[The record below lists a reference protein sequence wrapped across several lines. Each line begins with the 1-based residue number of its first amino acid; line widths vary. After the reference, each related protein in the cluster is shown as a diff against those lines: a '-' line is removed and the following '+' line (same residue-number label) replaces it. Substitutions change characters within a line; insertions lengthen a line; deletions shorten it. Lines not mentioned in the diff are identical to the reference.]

1 MKQIRSE
8 SPSFPL
14 ELDTVSSE
22 TTVFIRENILAE
34 KRTGMDGVI
43 TTMYVYDE
51 KQYSREEYGEL
62 IAAQNRAD
70 IDYLSIMTGVAL

>member
-34 KRTGMDGVI
+34 KRTGMDGAI

-51 KQYSREEYGEL
+51 KQYGREEYGEL

>member
-22 TTVFIRENILAE
+22 TTVFVRENILAE

-43 TTMYVYDE
+43 TTMYTYDE

-70 IDYLSIMTGVAL
+70 IDYLSIMTGVVL

>member
-14 ELDTVSSE
+14 ELDTESSK
-22 TTVFIRENILAE
+22 TTVFVRENITAVQ
-34 KRTGMDGVI
+34 RTGMDGAVS
-43 TTMYVYDE
+43 TMYVYDE

-70 IDYLSIMTGVAL
+70 IDYLSIMTGVEL